1 MTKLTATLR
10 IAAATFHE
18 TIRRRY
24 LNIMLVFALGMIAL
38 SALFAHLSPGAELKM
53 LLDMGIGS
61 IRFFGMLIAV
71 FLGVRMISDEIE
83 RRTIDVLLAKP
94 VTRSEFVV
102 GKFLGGLLTLLL
114 NMAIMTALFA
124 IVYAIKAPAIQHHG
138 AEAQELGQTTGFEL
152 GATTINVLVQIVLI
166 TFEMAIL
173 VALAVAISTVASW
186 IFSAILTLFLWVA
199 GQFGGFLDYLAR
211 TTHSHGGEGGS
222 EWASEAS
229 PLVRYFAMVTYRLLP
244 HFNQFDVR
252 EAILSNK
259 PILTGDVA
267 QIVGHAVIYTIV
279 VVAAGCL
286 LFSRR
291 QF

>member
-1 MTKLTATLR
+1 MTAILR

-18 TIRRRY
+18 SIRRRY

-71 FLGVRMISDEIE
+71 FLGVRMISDEVE
-83 RRTIDVLLAKP
+83 RRTVDVLLSKP
-94 VTRSEFVV
+94 VSRSEFVV

-124 IVYAIKAPAIQHHG
+124 IVYAIKAPAIQHEG
-138 AEAQELGQTTGFEL
+138 EAAQQIGQTTGFEL
-152 GATTINVLVQIVLI
+152 KATTINVFVQIVLVA
-166 TFEMAIL
+166 FEMAIL
-173 VALAVAISTVASW
+173 VALAVAVSTVASW
-186 IFSAILTLFLWVA
+186 IFSAVFTLFLWVS
-199 GQFGGFLDYLAR
+199 GQFGGFLDYLSR
-211 TTHSHGGEGGS
+211 TTHSHGGPGQEQ
-222 EWASEAS
+222 WASEAS
-229 PLVRYFAMVTYRLLP
+229 PLVRIFALVTYRLLP
-244 HFNQFDVR
+244 HFDQFDVR
-252 EAILSNK
+252 EAILSNNGI
-259 PILTGDVA
+259 PLGDVGM
-267 QIVGHAVIYTIV
+267 IVGHAVIYMAV
-279 VVAAGCL
+279 VIAAGCL